1 MLKALFSNRNRLFI
15 GALAFFVLY
24 VGGSLLYQQHVE
36 RQTARELAETQE
48 HIKVWTEKQ
57 NPTAE
62 VPEGDTSQGG
72 HFHADGTW
80 HGEPHADQDGQELP
94 PFDPSKISPEEQQQI
109 LDQFYT
115 QRGLKPPPP
124 GYDYRWARKNVPLL
138 DENGNPILHK
148 IGEPIVEL
156 EIRVGFAPTREEYER
171 YDRLA
176 IEEARARQKG
186 QVAKANEILAEIEQ
200 LTADVQRERP
210 FVKRATQLVSR
221 EEDEKD
227 PNKLERVS
235 KETLDAAL
243 RAYGLEHL
251 ILP

>member
-1 MLKALFSNRNRLFI
+1 MLKDLFRNRLFI
-15 GALAFFVLY
+15 GALAFFVLC
-24 VGGSLLYQQHVE
+24 VVGSLLYQQQVYKETDKALAESEEFLRWWAE
-36 RQTARELAETQE
+36 RQENPPSDATETP
-48 HIKVWTEKQ
+48 KS
-57 NPTAE
+57 E
-62 VPEGDTSQGG
+62 V
-72 HFHADGTW
+72 
-80 HGEPHADQDGQELP
+80 GEPVEIGASRVN
-94 PFDPSKISPEEQQQI
+94 DPSVDDAENENAPDFASYSPEELQQI
-109 LDQFYT
+109 FDQFYL
-115 QRGLKPPPP
+115 QRGLKPPPK

-171 YDRLA
+171 YDRLI
-176 IEEARARQKG
+176 IEEARAKKKG
-186 QVAKANEILAEIEQ
+186 QVAKANEIRAEIEQ

-210 FVKRATQLVSR
+210 FVKQASRLASR
-221 EEDEKD
+221 EEYEND

-243 RAYGLEHL
+243 RDYGLEHL

>member
-1 MLKALFSNRNRLFI
+1 MLKNLFSNRLFI
-15 GALAFFVLY
+15 GALAFFILCV
-24 VGGSLLYQQHVE
+24 VGSLLYQQHVYKE
-36 RQTARELAETQE
+36 TDKALTETKAFQQWWKARQATPPSDATETPKSE
-48 HIKVWTEKQ
+48 AVEAVASRV
-57 NPTAE
+57 N
-62 VPEGDTSQGG
+62 
-72 HFHADGTW
+72 
-80 HGEPHADQDGQELP
+80 
-94 PFDPSKISPEEQQQI
+94 DPSVDEAENENVHDFASYSSEELQQI
-109 LDQFYT
+109 YDQFYT
-115 QRGLKPPPP
+115 ERGLKPPPK

-171 YDRLA
+171 YDRLV
-176 IEEARARQKG
+176 IEEARARQEG

-210 FVKRATQLVSR
+210 FVKRSTRLVSR
-221 EEDEKD
+221 EEYEKD
-227 PNKLERVS
+227 PNKRERVT

-243 RAYGLEHL
+243 REYGLEHL